1 MITIKSSLYSILYME
16 DLIKKA
22 EEYDIDINYLIFD
35 AVSRKDP
42 GGINLIME
50 LAEKYIAEAED
61 Y

>member
-1 MITIKSSLYSILYME
+1 ME